1 MDLIL
6 QTLYGA
12 PAHIEVIARLCS
24 AQRIQSLPA
33 GDAGLQAW
41 RCLDVQ
47 ESEDIRLAVMNA
59 ANFAQF
65 DASFVPPG
73 RTWADFR
80 LLAMD
85 MDSTLITIE
94 CIDEIADMQGIKA
107 QVAEITEA
115 AMRGEIG
122 FNESLTRRVSL
133 LKGLDARALERVYDE
148 RLRLSL
154 GAESLL
160 ACAKQHGLK
169 TLLVSGGFTFFT
181 EKMRQRLDLDF
192 AYGNVLEIVDGKLT
206 GQVLGEILN
215 AEKKREYLLS
225 TCAQLGVSGEAAIA
239 MGDGAND
246 LLMMGVA
253 GISVAFRAKPAVKK
267 QASVAL
273 DFVGLDGVNALLTAR

>member
-6 QTLYGA
+6 QTLHGA
-12 PAHIEVIARLCS
+12 AANIEVIGRLCS
-24 AQRIQSLPA
+24 AQRIESLA
-33 GDAGLQAW
+33 DRGTGIQAW
-41 RCLDVQ
+41 RCIDVQ
-47 ESEDIRLAVMNA
+47 DSDEIRNSVLNA

-65 DASFVPPG
+65 DASFMPAT
-73 RTWADFR
+73 RTWADFS

-133 LKGLDARALERVYDE
+133 LKGLDAAALERVYSE
-148 RLRLSL
+148 RLQLSL
-154 GAESLL
+154 GAESML

-169 TLLVSGGFTFFT
+169 TLLVSGGFTYFT
-181 EKMRQRLDLDF
+181 EKMQQRLGLDF

-206 GQVLGEILN
+206 GQVLGEIVN
-215 AEKKREYLLS
+215 AEKKRDYLLS
-225 TCAQLGVSGEAAIA
+225 TCAQLGVAAEAAIA
-239 MGDGAND
+239 IGDGAND

-253 GISVAFRAKPAVKK
+253 GLSVAFRAKPTVKR
-267 QASVAL
+267 QANVAF
-273 DFVGLDGVNALLTAR
+273 DFVGLNGLNAMLAAD